1 MRNLHLDRLLRDVK
15 EVKQASEALFSSLSP
30 EQIAW
35 KPNRKAWSVLECYDH
50 LLVTNGLYIPR
61 IKAALDKSEDSVE
74 NSVRPFKP
82 SYFGR
87 LFIKSL
93 RPQSGFKIKTF
104 KVFRPKNGA
113 TNLDI
118 PSLFLAQQNEL
129 VELIKRA
136 DQCDVNAV
144 KFSSP
149 VSRLIR
155 FSLGEGLSVVVVHEQ
170 RHLLQ
175 AQNLQLLPDFPEFQ
189 QVKRV

>member
-1 MRNLHLDRLLRDVK
+1 MRNLHLDRLLKDVK

-30 EQIAW
+30 EQISW
-35 KPNRKAWSVLECYDH
+35 KPNRKSWSVLECYDH
-50 LLVTNGLYIPR
+50 LLVTNGLYIPK
-61 IKAALDKSEDSVE
+61 IKAALEKSEKSVE
-74 NSVRPFKP
+74 KSVRPFKP

-87 LFIKSL
+87 LFIKAIK
-93 RPQSGFKIKTF
+93 PGSGFKIKTF
-104 KVFRPKNGA
+104 KIFKPKNGPQ
-113 TNLDI
+113 NLDI
-118 PSLFLAQQNEL
+118 PAKFLAQQDEL
-129 VELIKRA
+129 IELIKRA

-175 AQNLQLLPDFPEFQ
+175 AQNLQLLTDFPEFQ
-189 QVKRV
+189 HVKRI